1 MSCDR
6 PLAFAARLKVRIQDA
21 RVARRTPVTP
31 CRGDAMGGRCAPH
44 RAVRRHGRACAAAL
58 VLAWPALTQAQPAPS
73 GLEALPLRFVL
84 GIENVELPG
93 GEAMGLIGGTLL
105 FNVGG
110 GWSLGPAVYGA
121 ATGQRGG
128 FLVGGIAVQRRFAL
142 APGWDLAAEFYAGGG
157 GGAAAPVG
165 SGLMLRPALTLFR
178 DLTPT
183 LQVGL
188 SASYVSFP
196 SGQIDSGQI
205 GLALAWRSEF
215 LHLRQAGLGGGVGDA
230 ASLPSGLGFDRMAA
244 LATAYDFRD
253 DSGRRIGLVGARADR
268 RSGIENMRW
277 GLEASAAAQGDAAGY
292 MEILGTVSYSVA
304 PAPAAW
310 PDWRVGARGGLG
322 VGGGGAVPT
331 GGGFLGK
338 LTATSE
344 WRLAPGWTW
353 GAEAGGVASANGG
366 FKALQGQLWLAADL
380 EPDPGDRSGGGG
392 KGVRNEW
399 VGAWLHYQEAA
410 RVNGGAG
417 ALDLIG
423 LKLNRYLGPNF
434 YVSGQ
439 AYSAF
444 AGGAGGF
451 SVGLVGAGLAAAPAE
466 QLRVG
471 AELLVGAAGGGG
483 VQTAG
488 GAVLQGMAW
497 AGFSPVPQHEWRIGV
512 GGVRSFSGALSS
524 PLVELSWT
532 RVFGLR

>member
-1 MSCDR
+1 MT
-6 PLAFAARLKVRIQDA
+6 RIRWD
-21 RVARRTPVTP
+21 P
-31 CRGDAMGGRCAPH
+31 
-44 RAVRRHGRACAAAL
+44 CAAVLAL
-58 VLAWPALTQAQPAPS
+58 ALASAWPALAQAQSAPS
-73 GLEALPLRFVL
+73 GIDALPISFVL
-84 GIENVELPG
+84 GIENVELPD
-93 GEAMGLIGGTLL
+93 GETMGLAGGTLL
-105 FNVGG
+105 FDVGA

-142 APGWDLAAEFYAGGG
+142 SPGWNLAAEFYAGGG

-183 LQVGL
+183 LQLGL

-215 LHLRQAGLGGGVGDA
+215 LHLRQAGLGAGSAGDG
-230 ASLPSGLGFDRMAA
+230 SSSSTGLGFDRMAA
-244 LATAYDFRD
+244 LASVYDFRD

-268 RSGIENMRW
+268 RSEVEGLRW

-304 PAPAAW
+304 PAPTAL
-310 PDWRVGARGGLG
+310 PDWRVGARGGMG

-344 WRLAPGWTW
+344 WRLGPGWTL
-353 GAEAGGVASANGG
+353 GAEVGGVASATGG
-366 FKALQGQLWLAADL
+366 FKALQGQLWVAADL
-380 EPDPGDRSGGGG
+380 EPDPNDRSGGAG
-392 KGVRNEW
+392 GVRNEW

-410 RVNGGAG
+410 RVNGGTG
-417 ALDLIG
+417 SLDLIG

-434 YVSGQ
+434 YLSGQ

-451 SVGLVGAGLAAAPAE
+451 SVGLVGAGAAAALAE
-466 QLRVG
+466 QVRVG

-497 AGFSPVPQHEWRIGV
+497 VGFSPVKQHEWRVGV

-524 PLVELSWT
+524 PLVELSWS
-532 RVFGLR
+532 RVFELR